1 MIRRRANHITS
12 ILYNQIQGVKKS
24 YDFFFLSFLGS
35 ERKRTRETLILT
47 LGRTRGGWGMDVL
60 LPPTDKVF
68 FEFLQDDFSP
78 APVVFGNCMHFP
90 LGDKF

>member
-1 MIRRRANHITS
+1 MSIPACHAEDRDSIPRRGGN
-12 ILYNQIQGVKKS
+12 
-24 YDFFFLSFLGS
+24 FLFLRNK
-35 ERKRTRETLILT
+35 RKRTRKTLTLT

-68 FEFLQDDFSP
+68 FEFLEDDFSS

-90 LGDKF
+90 

>member
-24 YDFFFLSFLGS
+24 YDFFFLSLLGS
-35 ERKRTRETLILT
+35 ERKRTRETLTLT

-68 FEFLQDDFSP
+68 FQFLQDDFSP

-90 LGDKF
+90 